1 MVTLFSNG
9 AGAEEER
16 AGAGVGGV
24 DIIGA
29 SVVLKD
35 ESTGVAVKFELT
47 GAVAGASVVNGA
59 KVKGTGKGA
68 ALGFNV
74 LKGAKVKAGL
84 GSGGP
89 VSGSLGVAVG
99 V

>member
-1 MVTLFSNG
+1 MVTLFIDG

-47 GAVAGASVVNGA
+47 GAVEGASVVNGA
-59 KVKGTGKGA
+59 KVKGKGA

-74 LKGAKVKAGL
+74 LKGAKVNAGL